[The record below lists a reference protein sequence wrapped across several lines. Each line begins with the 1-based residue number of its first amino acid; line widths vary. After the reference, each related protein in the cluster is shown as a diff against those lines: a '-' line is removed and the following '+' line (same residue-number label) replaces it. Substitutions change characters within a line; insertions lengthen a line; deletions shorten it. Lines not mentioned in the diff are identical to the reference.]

1 MTSVTRHTGRVKFFN
16 SVKGFGFIIPD
27 DQAGQENIEE
37 VFVHHTAIQND
48 GGFKSLG
55 EGEEVE
61 YDLVQGP
68 KGMQASNVSGPGGA
82 SVKGDPNAGRRPF
95 ESRYDRYGGGQQSGR
110 FGSYGN
116 VFSDLG
122 PYGMPQSQASFPYN
136 MAPYG
141 MYGQQFP
148 GNYPA
153 NSQSAAGTSQQQQQQ
168 PPQQQQHRQGGPF
181 SPVGSPIG
189 YQGYPAQFAQ
199 FGQQP
204 VPPMPG
210 SGAGYHTGY
219 QDRPPQ
225 HSSSTSSNNAGNTQ

>member
-1 MTSVTRHTGRVKFFN
+1 MTSSVTRHTGRVKFFN

-37 VFVHHTAIQND
+37 VFVHHTAIQNE

-95 ESRYDRYGGGQQSGR
+95 ESRYDRFGGGQQSGR

-116 VFSDLG
+116 VFSDIG
-122 PYGMPQSQASFPYN
+122 PYGMPQSQQTFPYN

-148 GNYPA
+148 GNYQSS
-153 NSQSAAGTSQQQQQQ
+153 SQSAAPSQQQQQ
-168 PPQQQQHRQGGPF
+168 PPQQQRQGAF

-204 VPPMPG
+204 GPMPG
-210 SGAGYHTGY
+210 GTYHAGY
-219 QDRPPQ
+219 QDRSQQ
-225 HSSSTSSNNAGNTQ
+225 HSTSPSSNSAGHTQ

>member
-1 MTSVTRHTGRVKFFN
+1 MTSVTRHSGRVKFFN

-68 KGMQASNVSGPGGA
+68 KGMQASNVSGPAGA

-95 ESRYDRYGGGQQSGR
+95 ESRYDRYGTSQQSSR
-110 FGSYGN
+110 FGPYGN
-116 VFSDLG
+116 VYGDIG
-122 PYGMPQSQASFPYN
+122 PYGMPQNQATFPYN

-141 MYGQQFP
+141 IYTQQFP
-148 GNYPA
+148 TNYPSNA
-153 NSQSAAGTSQQQQQQ
+153 QSTAATAPPQQ
-168 PPQQQQHRQGGPF
+168 PPQQHRQGPF
-181 SPVGSPIG
+181 SPVVSPVN
-189 YQGYPAQFAQ
+189 YQNYPTQYAQ

-204 VPPMPG
+204 TSMPG
-210 SGAGYHTGY
+210 SSAYHPGY
-219 QDRPPQ
+219 QDRTQQ
-225 HSSSTSSNNAGNTQ
+225 HSSSSPANGAAGNTQ

>member
-1 MTSVTRHTGRVKFFN
+1 MTSSAPRHSGRVKFFN

-37 VFVHHTAIQND
+37 VFVHHTAIQNE

-68 KGMQASNVSGPGGA
+68 KGMQASNVSGPGGNP
-82 SVKGDPNAGRRPF
+82 VKGDPNAGRRPF

-116 VFSDLG
+116 VFGEIG
-122 PYGMPQSQASFPYN
+122 PYGIPQTQASFPYN

-141 MYGQQFP
+141 MYGQQ
-148 GNYPA
+148 YPA
-153 NSQSAAGTSQQQQQQ
+153 NFANNSQSAGNAQQQQQQ
-168 PPQQQQHRQGGPF
+168 QRHGGPF

-204 VPPMPG
+204 MPG
-210 SGAGYHTGY
+210 SSGAGSGGYHTGY
-219 QDRPPQ
+219 QDRSQ
-225 HSSSTSSNNAGNTQ
+225 QHHSSSNSSNSAGNTTQ

>member
-1 MTSVTRHTGRVKFFN
+1 MLVVVLLKGKLKKCFYFCMIKTG
-16 SVKGFGFIIPD
+16 
-27 DQAGQENIEE
+27 QM
-37 VFVHHTAIQND
+37 
-48 GGFKSLG
+48 LG
-55 EGEEVE
+55 EENLFMRECANRKNNAVKWGGGGEGTV
-61 YDLVQGP
+61 LTTVPPAPLTNHHFKQVRLT
-68 KGMQASNVSGPGGA
+68 MIVLC
-82 SVKGDPNAGRRPF
+82 
-95 ESRYDRYGGGQQSGR
+95 SRYDRYGGGQQSGR

-225 HSSSTSSNNAGNTQ
+225 HSSSTSSNSAGNTQ

>member
-1 MTSVTRHTGRVKFFN
+1 MASVNRHTGRVKFFN

-37 VFVHHTAIQND
+37 VFVHHTAIQNE

-110 FGSYGN
+110 FGPYGN
-116 VFSDLG
+116 VYGDIG
-122 PYGMPQSQASFPYN
+122 PYGMAQNQAAFPYN
-136 MAPYG
+136 MTPYG
-141 MYGQQFP
+141 MYGQQFAA
-148 GNYPA
+148 NYPSNTA
-153 NSQSAAGTSQQQQQQ
+153 QSTGATPQQ
-168 PPQQQQHRQGGPF
+168 PPQQRQGPF

-189 YQGYPAQFAQ
+189 YQTYPTQFAQ

-204 VPPMPG
+204 APMPG
-210 SGAGYHTGY
+210 SAAAYHPGGY
-219 QDRPPQ
+219 QDRSQQ
-225 HSSSTSSNNAGNTQ
+225 HSSSSSSNSATGNPQ